1 MVKIYGREDCIDC
14 AAFKKACDENEIDY
28 DFRDIGKSLREM
40 AVFLKIRDT
49 NEAFEKLKGTG
60 QIGIPAIV
68 LEDRTVILNWKN
80 YLKMKKHLLTI
91 ALVGASLFHQAQP
104 V

>member
-68 LEDRTVILNWKN
+68 LEDRKVILNWKN
-80 YLKMKKHLLTI
+80 YLNDLGIEVTGSDLSCSLSH
-91 ALVGASLFHQAQP
+91 VGMNC
-104 V
+104 